1 MLATAFVPAR
11 AALTLALAA
20 YLAVGASA
28 QSCDSVMTI
37 ETAGMAEPI
46 INAEMKTGKSDPCPA
61 ETMYWEHPP
70 SVYGGYKGCVGENGL
85 VPCANNGFEGMSAA
99 TSRNKKYTFDEATG
113 KCVDTGKTIADEK
126 LWILWGH
133 PMDKKELVARTGQ
146 EPVVT
151 FPLARQPYP
160 SYFAD
165 GGHGDDAADLGP
177 KLKEFQEYLGAF
189 TKDELTKFE
198 VMPTEGA
205 EQGMIGLFAYMA
217 LKIAMTTCNRDIY
230 HFVESPN
237 YGYDNGESA
246 RLVNMFGSKFALG
259 CPNETSPEVRNTPF
273 RKFQKGDV
281 KPVTITTVG
290 WAPGQP
296 LPVRMG
302 GDGKNYTVD
311 STSPQSPWF
320 ESLVFPENP
329 TGTIKKVK
337 VPDAGRRV
345 CDGVYLYPTYFG
357 HPDASGVPTYK
368 IPAADKPDCDAWAF
382 SITKIYSAAVRGGT
396 VMIKNDGSDYMVQK
410 IENGEI
416 VMKPANA
423 KYPTYSLYAASEIFK
438 EQVTKM
444 RNGLYSE
451 WMWWGQIQIMDIVM
465 EKPLSDP
472 TSWVTA
478 YSALMKEKWEAI
490 IDGFKDCPVVELTNG
505 HKGAYGFFKFLPPYI
520 GGLGN
525 TGGHAWFDKVLGVST
540 TSYNWGWRSGSDPA
554 AYYGEGYTF
563 MDFQRMQLYR
573 DLSVYKEVGRRAKIV
588 CSGGKLPGL
597 NSTDEWM
604 AELDAKSG
612 SRRALVEAHKE
623 MAEDV
628 HKAHANRNKY
638 SEFIQDVIAKTKHF
652 EDECGPHFDMDC
664 VMEYM
669 GRHGSDVPLETT
681 TKA

>member
-1 MLATAFVPAR
+1 
-11 AALTLALAA
+11 
-20 YLAVGASA
+20 
-28 QSCDSVMTI
+28 
-37 ETAGMAEPI
+37 
-46 INAEMKTGKSDPCPA
+46 
-61 ETMYWEHPP
+61 
-70 SVYGGYKGCVGENGL
+70 
-85 VPCANNGFEGMSAA
+85 
-99 TSRNKKYTFDEATG
+99 
-113 KCVDTGKTIADEK
+113 
-126 LWILWGH
+126 
-133 PMDKKELVARTGQ
+133 
-146 EPVVT
+146 
-151 FPLARQPYP
+151 
-160 SYFAD
+160 
-165 GGHGDDAADLGP
+165 
-177 KLKEFQEYLGAF
+177 
-189 TKDELTKFE
+189 
-198 VMPTEGA
+198 
-205 EQGMIGLFAYMA
+205 
-217 LKIAMTTCNRDIY
+217 
-230 HFVESPN
+230 
-237 YGYDNGESA
+237 
-246 RLVNMFGSKFALG
+246 
-259 CPNETSPEVRNTPF
+259 
-273 RKFQKGDV
+273 
-281 KPVTITTVG
+281 
-290 WAPGQP
+290 
-296 LPVRMG
+296 MG

-357 HPDASGVPTYK
+357 HPDANGVPTYK
-368 IPAADKPDCDAWAF
+368 IPTADKPDCDAWAF

-396 VMIKNDGSDYMVQK
+396 VMIKNDGSDYMVQV